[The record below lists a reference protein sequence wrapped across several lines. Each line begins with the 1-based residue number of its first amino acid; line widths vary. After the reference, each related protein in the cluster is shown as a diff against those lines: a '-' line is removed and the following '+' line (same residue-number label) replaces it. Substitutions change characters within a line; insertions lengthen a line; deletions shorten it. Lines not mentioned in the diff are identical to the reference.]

1 MCTHIYNEIL
11 FSYKKKEILP
21 LAATWVELES
31 TVLSEIR
38 QRKINTIGSHLYVE
52 SEKKRKTKM
61 NKLQTHRQAVVEE
74 WRKWVKRVKSY
85 KFQL

>member
-1 MCTHIYNEIL
+1 MWNL
-11 FSYKKKEILP
+11 K
-21 LAATWVELES
+21 
-31 TVLSEIR
+31 
-38 QRKINTIGSHLYVE
+38 
-52 SEKKRKTKM
+52 KKRKTKM